1 MSDPNQPT
9 TPPGWYPDGQ
19 GGQRWWDGTQWT
31 EHTQPGA
38 PADAPPAAPGPGDQT
53 VVAPN
58 RAADFGQP
66 QQPQQPQQ
74 PPQQPWGP
82 PGGQPAQ
89 QPYGQQPGFGQGG
102 YGQGGGGQGG
112 WGPPGSTGGGG
123 KGKGKLFAI
132 IGSIAAVVVLAVVAA
147 VVLVKVV
154 GGGGP
159 DSVAKDYLEAQNFVD
174 PDYQKQ
180 CDLLS
185 KDSQKELLDS
195 ADVKDCDAYADKQQ
209 KQFDDQL
216 DEKLD
221 ESDTCDSTLDDIRD
235 DITYDAEIKKTDE
248 NGDKADVDFTLTS
261 KYTGDQSVLDDCGGD
276 DDNENSTDGTIKL
289 VKEDGD
295 WKVDDLEGE

>member
-31 EHTQPGA
+31 EHTQPGT
-38 PADAPPAAPGPGDQT
+38 PADPAPAAPGPGDQT

-66 QQPQQPQQ
+66 QQPPQQPQQ
-74 PPQQPWGP
+74 PPQQQWGAP
-82 PGGQPAQ
+82 Q
-89 QPYGQQPGFGQGG
+89 QAPYGQQPGYGQGGFGQGG
-102 YGQGGGGQGG
+102 YGQP
-112 WGPPGSTGGGG
+112 GPTGGGG

-132 IGSIAAVVVLAVVAA
+132 IGGIAVLVVLVVVAA
-147 VVLVKVV
+147 FVLLKVV
-154 GGGGP
+154 GGSGP

-174 PDYQKQ
+174 PDYDKQ

-185 KDSQKELLDS
+185 KDSQKDLLDTY
-195 ADVKDCDAYADKQQ
+195 DVKDCDAYADKQQ
-209 KQFDDQL
+209 KEYDDQL

-221 ESDTCDSTLDDIRD
+221 EDCDSTLEDIKG
-235 DITYDAEIKKTDE
+235 DIDYDVEIKKTDE
-248 NGDKADVDFTLTS
+248 NGDKADVDFKLTS
-261 KYTGDQSVLDDCGGD
+261 KFTGDKKILDECGGD
-276 DDNENSTDGTIKL
+276 DDEESQDGTVKL

-295 WKVDDLEGE
+295 WKVDDTTGE